1 MAVKLAFNTLTS
13 GGIKMVR
20 FAVIASFAVVFYVLT
35 IRATFQVSHIF
46 FTSMRLG
53 QGSPGEIRTLVG
65 GSKARY
71 AWPLHHRACLRWAML
86 KF

>member
-46 FTSMRLG
+46 HLNASTIM
-53 QGSPGEIRTLVG
+53 
-65 GSKARY
+65 
-71 AWPLHHRACLRWAML
+71 W
-86 KF
+86 